1 MHELVRTH
9 LLEIAELCRRYH
21 VRRLD
26 VFGSA
31 SRGDDF
37 DPARSDVDL
46 LVQYEEEAGVD
57 DRRAL
62 EKALESLLGRHVD
75 LIRDG
80 SIRNPYVRRTAEED
94 RQNLYAAEGYAGSPH
109 AA

>member
-9 LLEIAELCRRYH
+9 LPEIAELCRRYQ

-31 SRGDDF
+31 SRDGDF
-37 DPARSDVDL
+37 DPLRSDVDL
-46 LVQYEEEAGVD
+46 LVQYNDEAGVD

-62 EKALESLLGRHVD
+62 EIALEHLFARHVD

-80 SIRNPYVRRTAEED
+80 SIRNPYVQATAEED
-94 RQNLYAAEGYAGSPH
+94 RQNLYAA
-109 AA
+109 